1 MRVLHVNK
9 YLYRRGGAES
19 YMQAVAALQ
28 ADAGHDV
35 AFFGMDHPDN
45 DPQRYSAFFPSYLE
59 LEPPPDSLGGKM
71 RGLGRMVWSTSARR
85 GIDAVV
91 EDFRPDVV
99 HLHNTYH
106 HLSPSI
112 LGPVARRRL
121 PAVMTL
127 HDYKLACP
135 TYRFLD
141 KGELCEACLGGHF
154 TQAVRRRCKDGSLG
168 SSTAM
173 AAELAIHT
181 ALRAYRH
188 VQVFVCPSRF
198 IIGRMAAAG
207 VFPDRLRWIPHFV
220 EPAAEPVDGSNDRS
234 GGDATVVFAGRLS
247 PEKGI
252 DTLIDAVGRLGGN
265 VRLDVAGEGP
275 DRSRLEALASRVAPD
290 RVRFAGR
297 LDQKEMDALIA
308 GAATLVL
315 PSRWYENQPMV
326 VLEAFARGVPV
337 VASDL
342 GGTPELIRH
351 GTDGFLVPPD
361 DAAALAA
368 SLEALLAD
376 PERARAMGR
385 AARQRALTTF
395 SPDLHL
401 RRLDDAYAEAARRVG
416 A

>member
-1 MRVLHVNK
+1 VRILHVNK

-19 YMQAVAALQ
+19 YMQAVASLQ
-28 ADAGHDV
+28 QGAGHEV

-45 DPQRYSAFFPSYLE
+45 EPQLYADHFPGYLE
-59 LEPPPDSLGGKM
+59 LEPAPSSTVGKAT
-71 RGLGRMVWSTSARR
+71 GFARMVWSTSARR

-91 EDFRPDVV
+91 ADFGPDVV

-112 LGPVARRRL
+112 LGPLARRRI

-141 KGELCEACLGGHF
+141 KGEVCQACLGGHF

-168 SSTAM
+168 SSAAM

-198 IIGRMAAAG
+198 MAGRMAAAG
-207 VFPDRLRWIPHFV
+207 VFPDRLRWLPHFV
-220 EPAAEPVDGSNDRS
+220 SAVSEPPAMDAS
-234 GGDATVVFAGRLS
+234 GAVVFAGRLS
-247 PEKGI
+247 PEKGV
-252 DTLIDAVGRLGGN
+252 DTLIEAVGRVTGP

-275 DRSRLEALASRVAPD
+275 DRERLEAVAARVGEG
-290 RVRFAGR
+290 RVRFLGR
-297 LDQKEMDALIA
+297 LASEAMDALIGEA
-308 GAATLVL
+308 LAVVL
-315 PSRWYENQPMV
+315 PSRWYENQPMI

-337 VASDL
+337 VASNL
-342 GGTPELIRH
+342 GGTPELVRH

-361 DAAALAA
+361 DSAALASA
-368 SLEALLAD
+368 LQALLSD
-376 PERARAMGR
+376 PARARAMGKTARER
-385 AARQRALTTF
+385 AVTDFA
-395 SPDLHL
+395 PDVHL
-401 RRLDDAYAEAARRVG
+401 ARLDRVYAEAASRR
-416 A
+416 

>member
-1 MRVLHVNK
+1 LRILHVNK

-28 ADAGHDV
+28 RDAGHEV
-35 AFFGMDHPDN
+35 AFFGMDHPEN
-45 DPQRYSAFFPSYLE
+45 DPQPYAQHFPSYLE
-59 LEPPPDSLGGKM
+59 LEPPPASAVDKFTGF
-71 RGLGRMVWSTSARR
+71 GRMVWSTSARR

-91 EDFRPDVV
+91 ASFQPDVV

-112 LGPVARRRL
+112 LGPVARRDI

-168 SSTAM
+168 SSAAM

-181 ALRAYRH
+181 AVRAYRH

-198 IIGRMAAAG
+198 MAGRMAAAG
-207 VFPDRLRWIPHFV
+207 VFPERLRWIPHFV
-220 EPAAEPVDGSNDRS
+220 EPVPERSVEGSGPV
-234 GGDATVVFAGRLS
+234 VVAGRLS
-247 PEKGI
+247 PEKGV
-252 DTLIDAVGRLGGN
+252 DTLIDAIGRLTEP

-275 DRSRLEALASRVAPD
+275 DRARLEELATRTAD
-290 RVRFAGR
+290 GRVRFLGR
-297 LDQKEMDALIA
+297 LDSAEMDALIGDA
-308 GAATLVL
+308 VAVVL
-315 PSRWYENQPMV
+315 PSRWYENQPMI

-361 DAAALAA
+361 DPVSLASALQT
-368 SLEALLAD
+368 LLDD
-376 PERARAMGR
+376 PARTRAMGK
-385 AARQRALTTF
+385 AARERSLTDF
-395 SPDLHL
+395 APDVHL
-401 RRLDDAYAEAARRVG
+401 ARLDSAYADAGRRVTS
-416 A
+416 

>member
-1 MRVLHVNK
+1 MRILHVNK

-19 YMQAVAALQ
+19 YMEAVAALQ
-28 ADAGHDV
+28 RDAGHEV

-45 DPQRYSAFFPSYLE
+45 DPNPYRDHFPAYLE
-59 LEPPPDSLGGKM
+59 LEPAPASAVAKVAGF
-71 RGLGRMVWSTSARR
+71 GRMVWSASARR

-91 EDFRPDVV
+91 ADFRPDVV

-112 LGPVARRRL
+112 LGPLARRRI
-121 PAVMTL
+121 PVVMTL

-141 KGELCEACLGGHF
+141 KGELCQACLGGHF

-168 SSTAM
+168 SSAAM

-198 IIGRMAAAG
+198 MAGRMAAAD
-207 VFPDRLRWIPHFV
+207 VFPERLRWIPHFV
-220 EPAAEPVDGSNDRS
+220 AGAPERTVEGTNA
-234 GGDATVVFAGRLS
+234 VVFAGRLS
-247 PEKGI
+247 PEKGV
-252 DTLIDAVGRLGGN
+252 DTLIDAVGRIPGD

-275 DRSRLEALASRVAPD
+275 DRQRLEGLAARHRD
-290 RVRFAGR
+290 GRVRFLGR
-297 LDQKEMDALIA
+297 LDSDELDAIFDEA
-308 GAATLVL
+308 VAVVL
-315 PSRWYENQPMV
+315 PSRWYENQPMI

-342 GGTPELIRH
+342 GGTPELVRH

-361 DAAALAA
+361 EPVALASALA
-368 SLEALLAD
+368 SLLDD
-376 PERARAMGR
+376 PARARAMGK
-385 AARQRALTTF
+385 AARERAVTDF
-395 SPDLHL
+395 APDVHL
-401 RRLDDAYAEAARRVG
+401 GRLNDAYAEARARVG
-416 A
+416 ASSAR

>member
-45 DPQRYSAFFPSYLE
+45 DPQRYSASFPSYIE
-59 LEPPPDSLGGKM
+59 LEPSPDSLAGKV
-71 RGLGRMVWSTSARR
+71 RGFGRIVWSTSARR

-91 EDFRPDVV
+91 EDFKPDVV

-121 PAVMTL
+121 PAVMTV

-141 KGELCEACLGGHF
+141 KGEVCEACLGGHF

-168 SSTAM
+168 SSAAM

-181 ALRAYRH
+181 ALGAYRH
-188 VQVFVCPSRF
+188 VQLFVCPSRF
-198 IIGRMAAAG
+198 MTGRMAAAG

-220 EPAAEPVDGSNDRS
+220 DAAAGRVDDRV
-234 GGDATVVFAGRLS
+234 GGDGATVVFAGRLS
-247 PEKGI
+247 PEKGV
-252 DTLIDAVGRLGGN
+252 DTLIDAVGRLGGD
-265 VRLDVAGEGP
+265 VQLDVAGEGP
-275 DRSRLEALASRVAPD
+275 DRSRLEALASRVAPG

-297 LDQKEMDALIA
+297 LDQKEMDAFVA

-326 VLEAFARGVPV
+326 VLEAFARAVPV
-337 VASDL
+337 VATDL
-342 GGTPELIRH
+342 GGTQELIRH

-361 DAAALAA
+361 DPAALAA

-385 AARQRALTTF
+385 AARDRALAAF
-395 SPDLHL
+395 SPELHL
-401 RRLDDAYAEAARRVG
+401 RRLDEAYAEAGRRV
-416 A
+416 

>member
-1 MRVLHVNK
+1 MRILHVNK

-19 YMQAVAALQ
+19 YMQGVAALQ
-28 ADAGHDV
+28 EAAGHQV

-45 DPQRYSAFFPSYLE
+45 EPQRYDSFFPAYLE
-59 LEPPPDSLGGKM
+59 LEPPPDAAAAKVAGF
-71 RGLGRMVWSTSARR
+71 GRMVWSTSARR
-85 GIDAVV
+85 GIEAVV

-112 LGPVARRRL
+112 LGPLRRRRV

-141 KGELCEACLGGHF
+141 KGELCQACLGGHF

-168 SSTAM
+168 SSAAM

-181 ALRAYRH
+181 AVRAYRH

-198 IIGRMAAAG
+198 MAGRMAAAG

-220 EPAAEPVDGSNDRS
+220 EPVPERVVDGVPAPTSI
-234 GGDATVVFAGRLS
+234 VFAGRLS
-247 PEKGI
+247 PEKGV
-252 DTLIDAVGRLGGN
+252 DTLIEAVGRLSGS
-265 VRLDVAGEGP
+265 VHLDVAGEGP
-275 DRSRLEALASRVAPD
+275 DRARLEDVASRVGD
-290 RVRFAGR
+290 GRVRFLGR
-297 LDQKEMDALIA
+297 LDGAAMDTLMRDALA
-308 GAATLVL
+308 VVL

-326 VLEAFARGVPV
+326 VLEAFARRVPV

-368 SLEALLAD
+368 ALGALVED
-376 PERARAMGR
+376 PARAQAMGKAAQERASTDFA
-385 AARQRALTTF
+385 
-395 SPDLHL
+395 PDVHL
-401 RRLDDAYAEAARRVG
+401 ARLDAAYAEASSLLS
-416 A
+416 

>member
-1 MRVLHVNK
+1 VRILHVNK

-19 YMQAVAALQ
+19 YMQAVASLQ
-28 ADAGHDV
+28 QGAGHEV

-45 DPQRYSAFFPSYLE
+45 EPQLYADHFPAYLE
-59 LEPPPDSLGGKM
+59 LEPAPSSTVGKAT
-71 RGLGRMVWSTSARR
+71 GFARMVWSTSARR

-91 EDFRPDVV
+91 ADFGPDVV

-112 LGPVARRRL
+112 LGPLARRRI

-141 KGELCEACLGGHF
+141 KGEVCQACLGGHF

-168 SSTAM
+168 SSAAM

-198 IIGRMAAAG
+198 MAGRMAAAG
-207 VFPDRLRWIPHFV
+207 VFPDRLRWLPHFV
-220 EPAAEPVDGSNDRS
+220 SAVSEPLAMDAS
-234 GGDATVVFAGRLS
+234 GAVVFAGRLS
-247 PEKGI
+247 PEKGV
-252 DTLIDAVGRLGGN
+252 DTLIEAVGRVTGP

-275 DRSRLEALASRVAPD
+275 DRERLEAVAARVGEG
-290 RVRFAGR
+290 RVRFLGR
-297 LDQKEMDALIA
+297 LASEAMDALIGEA
-308 GAATLVL
+308 LAVVL
-315 PSRWYENQPMV
+315 PSRWYENQPMI

-342 GGTPELIRH
+342 GGTPELVRH

-361 DAAALAA
+361 DSAALASA
-368 SLEALLAD
+368 LQALLSD
-376 PERARAMGR
+376 PARARAMGKTARER
-385 AARQRALTTF
+385 AVTDFA
-395 SPDLHL
+395 PDVHL
-401 RRLDDAYAEAARRVG
+401 ARLDRVYAEAASRR
-416 A
+416 

>member
-1 MRVLHVNK
+1 MRILHVNK

-19 YMQAVAALQ
+19 YMQEVAALQ
-28 ADAGHDV
+28 RAAGHEV
-35 AFFGMDHPDN
+35 VFFGMDHPDN
-45 DPQRYSAFFPSYLE
+45 EPQVYAEHFPSYLE
-59 LEPPPDSLGGKM
+59 LEPPPASAVDKITGF
-71 RGLGRMVWSTSARR
+71 GRMVWSTSARH

-91 EDFRPDVV
+91 ADFEPDVA

-112 LGPVARRRL
+112 LGPLARRHI
-121 PAVMTL
+121 PVVMTL

-141 KGELCEACLGGHF
+141 KGELCQACLGGHF

-198 IIGRMAAAG
+198 MAGRMAAAG

-220 EPAAEPVDGSNDRS
+220 SPASEPAVERERAI
-234 GGDATVVFAGRLS
+234 VFAGRLS
-247 PEKGI
+247 VEKGV
-252 DTLIDAVGRLGGN
+252 DTLIDALGRVTDS
-265 VRLDVAGEGP
+265 VRLDIAGEGP
-275 DRSRLEALASRVAPD
+275 DRTRLEGLAARVGAD
-290 RVRFAGR
+290 RVRFLGR
-297 LDQKEMDALIA
+297 RDSEAVDALVRTA
-308 GAATLVL
+308 LAVVL
-315 PSRWYENQPMV
+315 PSRWYENQPMI

-342 GGTPELIRH
+342 GGTPELVRH

-361 DAAALAA
+361 DPGALASA
-368 SLEALLAD
+368 LQSLLDD
-376 PERARAMGR
+376 PARVRAMGK
-385 AARQRALTTF
+385 AARERAVTDF
-395 SPDLHL
+395 APDVHL
-401 RRLDDAYAEAARRVG
+401 ARLEAVYAEAGRRVVQ
-416 A
+416 

>member
-1 MRVLHVNK
+1 MRILHVNK

-19 YMQAVAALQ
+19 YMQAVAGLQ
-28 ADAGHDV
+28 EAAGHQV

-45 DPQRYSAFFPSYLE
+45 DPQEYASQFPAYLE
-59 LEPPPDSLGGKM
+59 LEPSPDSVSGKVT
-71 RGLGRMVWSTSARR
+71 GFGRMVWSTSARR

-91 EDFRPDVV
+91 GDFRPDVV

-112 LGPVARRRL
+112 LGPLARRRV

-141 KGELCEACLGGHF
+141 KGELCQACLGGHF

-168 SSTAM
+168 SSAAM

-188 VQVFVCPSRF
+188 VQLFVCPSRF
-198 IIGRMAAAG
+198 MAGRMAAAG

-220 EPAAEPVDGSNDRS
+220 EPVAEQVVEEAPASPS
-234 GGDATVVFAGRLS
+234 IVFAGRLS
-247 PEKGI
+247 PEKGV
-252 DTLIDAVGRLGGN
+252 DTLIEAVGRLSVG
-265 VRLDVAGEGP
+265 VQLDIAGEGP
-275 DRSRLEALASRVAPD
+275 DRARLEDVASRVGNG
-290 RVRFAGR
+290 RVRFLGR
-297 LDQKEMDALIA
+297 LDGEAMDALIRDA
-308 GAATLVL
+308 LALVL

-326 VLEAFARGVPV
+326 VLEAFARRVPV

-351 GTDGFLVPPD
+351 RTDGFLVPPD
-361 DAAALAA
+361 DPGALAAALGALVEDPARAQAMGKAA
-368 SLEALLAD
+368 Q
-376 PERARAMGR
+376 ERASTDFA
-385 AARQRALTTF
+385 
-395 SPDLHL
+395 PDVHL
-401 RRLDDAYAEAARRVG
+401 ARLDGAYAEASSLLG
-416 A
+416 